1 MNNLKFSF
9 FALIAIVL
17 FSCSQP
23 KSPATVGNTG
33 LLTDSLEYAE
43 KVLQQYIDSGSRA
56 GISAIVFKN
65 SEVAFRK
72 NYGLAN
78 VESKIPITDST
89 IFRIYSMSK
98 PVTAVTLMTLYDEGK
113 FSLDDPV
120 SKFIPWFADIQV
132 YNKATGKSE
141 PQKQPITVRHLL
153 THTAG
158 FTYGWDTKAYVDSLY
173 RTVSMGAIQ
182 GVLEQQMKDLAKLP
196 LKFQPGSG
204 WEYGL
209 NIDVAGYLAEVLSG
223 MPLDQLMQSRIFDP
237 LKMNDTRFYV
247 PTEKESRFTEV
258 YTNEN
263 GTLKVTT
270 GFGNIYKQPVTMF
283 AGGAGLVSTIDDYLK
298 FTKMILNGGELDGV
312 RILKDSTVN
321 MIITN
326 QLPAEVNYNNGNGY
340 GLGGSVDLATG
351 EYGWSGAAST
361 HFTLDSK
368 NNMIIIVMTQYMP
381 FNIGYAQEFIKNV
394 HKALPK

>member
-1 MNNLKFSF
+1 
-9 FALIAIVL
+9 V
-17 FSCSQP
+17 
-23 KSPATVGNTG
+23 VGNTG
-33 LLTDSLEYAE
+33 LFADSLEYAG
-43 KVLQQYIDSGSRA
+43 KVLQQYTDSAKRA
-56 GISAIVFKN
+56 GISAIVYKN
-65 SEVAFRK
+65 GEVAFRK
-72 NYGLAN
+72 NYGFAN
-78 VESKIPITDST
+78 VENKVLITDST

-98 PVTAVTLMTLYDEGK
+98 PVTAATLMTLYDEGK

-120 SKFIPWFADIQV
+120 SKFIPWFDDIQV
-132 YNKATGKSE
+132 YNAATGKLE

-158 FTYGWDTKAYVDSLY
+158 FTYGWDQKAYVDSLY

-182 GVLEQQMKDLAKLP
+182 GVLEEQMKNLAKLP
-196 LKFQPGSG
+196 LKFQPGTG

-247 PTEKESRFTEV
+247 PTEKESQFTEV

-263 GTLKVTT
+263 GTLKVAS
-270 GFGNIYKQPVTMF
+270 GFGNSYKQPVTMF
-283 AGGAGLVSTIDDYLK
+283 AGGAGLASTIDDYLK
-298 FTKMILNGGELDGV
+298 FTKMLLNGGELDGV

-321 MIITN
+321 LILSN
-326 QLPAEVNYNNGNGY
+326 QLPAGVNYNNGNGY
-340 GLGGSVDLATG
+340 GLGGSVDITTG

-361 HFTLDSK
+361 HFTLDRK

-381 FNIGYAQEFIKNV
+381 FDVGYAQEFIKNV